1 LIVRYIDEH
10 VGQRED
16 LGLRW
21 GVESICAALTE
32 LGAKIAPATY
42 YEHRRRPATKR
53 EARDAELR
61 PAIAR
66 VHAENYGV
74 YGARKVWLRLNRERP
89 ADAPPVAR
97 CTVERLM
104 RAEGLRGISRE
115 RTRKTTVS
123 ESAETERPADL
134 VDRNFGPLTPNRLWV
149 ADLTYISTWS
159 GWCYTSFVID
169 AYARRI
175 TRSLADRAGS
185 GGALVRQDA
194 GVVAGDATW
203 LDPMEA
209 LRLGLTGTLR
219 DRSRE
224 EIDVDEWGEVVDR
237 YGAATRD

>member
-1 LIVRYIDEH
+1 MSTPIGIGSWRVS
-10 VGQRED
+10 
-16 LGLRW
+16 RW
-21 GVESICAALTE
+21 GSSRSSTSAACSRRRDRPEQL
-32 LGAKIAPATY
+32 LRRKGAPALSQGCQG
-42 YEHRRRPATKR
+42 RRTGAGDR
-53 EARDAELR
+53 E
-61 PAIAR
+61 
-66 VHAENYGV
+66 G
-74 YGARKVWLRLNRERP
+74 
-89 ADAPPVAR
+89 PPR
-97 CTVERLM
+97 QQ